1 MHLEVHRA
9 SDGGDEYVC
18 HLCPKKFKGKGYLQK
33 HLERHESKRR
43 RRKRRREGE
52 GTSSLEQGVGVGDEK
67 DLLISTSGIDDA
79 DHHDHD
85 DHDSGDGNNPHFILT
100 LPIKC
105 CAFSMSCYRLSC
117 F

>member
-1 MHLEVHRA
+1 MSQREEDEREDVKVKVHLLWNKA
-9 SDGGDEYVC
+9 
-18 HLCPKKFKGKGYLQK
+18 LALFQ
-33 HLERHESKRR
+33 RR
-43 RRKRRREGE
+43 CTFTF
-52 GTSSLEQGVGVGDEK
+52 TSSLEQGVGVGDEK

-105 CAFSMSCYRLSC
+105 CAFSMSCYRFSC